1 MKLKENDVTFLEEAD
16 DDINSVDE
24 EVILVVVEDMVDDE
38 IDVDVDDDL
47 NVVVEDVNMVEEV
60 VLVDDEMDVDGVADG
75 ELDDT
80 VEVDMKV
87 DNEGDVADDDKDVEE
102 VDALE
107 KNVKHQNYF
116 V

>member
-1 MKLKENDVTFLEEAD
+1 MKKDD
-16 DDINSVDE
+16 DDINLVAKEVKIVE
-24 EVILVVVEDMVDDE
+24 EEDMVDDE
-38 IDVDVDDDL
+38 IDIDV
-47 NVVVEDVNMVEEV
+47 
-60 VLVDDEMDVDGVADG
+60 VADG
-75 ELDDT
+75 EVDDT

>member
-38 IDVDVDDDL
+38 IDV
-47 NVVVEDVNMVEEV
+47 NVRD
-60 VLVDDEMDVDGVADG
+60 DG
-75 ELDDT
+75 EVYDT

-87 DNEGDVADDDKDVEE
+87 NNEGDVTDDNKDVEE
-102 VDALE
+102 VEA
-107 KNVKHQNYF
+107 
-116 V
+116 

>member
-1 MKLKENDVTFLEEAD
+1 
-16 DDINSVDE
+16 
-24 EVILVVVEDMVDDE
+24 MVDDE
-38 IDVDVDDDL
+38 IDVD
-47 NVVVEDVNMVEEV
+47 E
-60 VLVDDEMDVDGVADG
+60 VADG
-75 ELDDT
+75 EVDDT

>member
-1 MKLKENDVTFLEEAD
+1 MRLKENNVTFVKKDD
-16 DDINSVDE
+16 DDINLVAKEVKIVE
-24 EVILVVVEDMVDDE
+24 EEDMVDDE
-38 IDVDVDDDL
+38 IDIDV
-47 NVVVEDVNMVEEV
+47 
-60 VLVDDEMDVDGVADG
+60 VADG
-75 ELDDT
+75 EVDDT